1 MSNKDFEHI
10 YVKFFPSL
18 VNFAAYLTHSRAD
31 ATEIVNDVF
40 VSVWQRRAQLVFDE
54 NIKSYLFT
62 AVKNKSIN
70 FKRKKKLKVVP
81 YLPNDA
87 ISTFTAD
94 GPLANTEQ
102 QELLLKILK
111 ELPPKC
117 RQVFV
122 MSRMD
127 GLTYSEIAAFLDL
140 SVKTVESQMSK
151 ALKIFRK
158 NLKLE

>member
-1 MSNKDFEHI
+1 M
-10 YVKFFPSL
+10 
-18 VNFAAYLTHSRAD
+18 
-31 ATEIVNDVF
+31 
-40 VSVWQRRAQLVFDE
+40 
-54 NIKSYLFT
+54 
-62 AVKNKSIN
+62 
-70 FKRKKKLKVVP
+70 KKKLKVVP
-81 YLPNDA
+81 DLPNDA
-87 ISTFTAD
+87 KSTFTAD

-111 ELPPKC
+111 ELPLKC

>member
-1 MSNKDFEHI
+1 M
-10 YVKFFPSL
+10 KFFPSL
-18 VNFAAYLTHSRAD
+18 VNFATYLTHSRAD

-40 VSVWQRRAQLVFDE
+40 VSVWEKRATLVFDE
-54 NIKSYLFT
+54 NLKSYLFT
-62 AVKNKSIN
+62 AVKNKSLN
-70 FKRKKKLKVVP
+70 FNKKKKMRIVP
-81 YLPNDA
+81 DLPHDA

-102 QELLLKILK
+102 QRLLLKLLD

-117 RQVFV
+117 RQIFI

-127 GLTYSEIAAFLDL
+127 GLSYSQIAKFLDL

-151 ALKIFRK
+151 ALKLFRK